1 MKKLRLMFRWTF
13 VFVLLGMLHVHANVY
28 PQNGQQV
35 TLSMKAASLKDVL
48 WAIERQTSFVFM
60 YNEEDLDRIGK
71 VDVDVQGDDI
81 RTILNVCLKGTTLT
95 YVLQDNVIVLKPT
108 IPQKTVKEVL
118 LNGKNTV
125 NYKLKED
132 VYATI
137 NGHDIPGKPKDLVME
152 TSRDVSA
159 GGACVILTDQVAY
172 EVNVQNMMKVDEVK
186 DQFLDGAPVDFKI
199 AAMREK
205 APSSPSFG
213 EGSASFIVK
222 TDVCLLE

>member
-60 YNEEDLDRIGK
+60 YNEEDLDKIGK

-118 LNGKNTV
+118 LKGKV
-125 NYKLKED
+125 
-132 VYATI
+132 
-137 NGHDIPGKPKDLVME
+137 
-152 TSRDVSA
+152 
-159 GGACVILTDQVAY
+159 
-172 EVNVQNMMKVDEVK
+172 VDEK
-186 DQFLDGAPVDFKI
+186 KGAATGGDH
-199 AAMREK
+199 
-205 APSSPSFG
+205 FG
-213 EGSASFIVK
+213 EGNFCRCCDRCQWTVCHESARNSQSGIGILFYRYGAERSGI
-222 TDVCLLE
+222 